1 MPTPHDPSSPQ
12 IKSPSENARWRKA
25 HLNLDRS
32 ILQATLPLA
41 LVRECDQEAERLGL
55 SRAAYVAGCLSLA
68 AEFSDQIALR
78 VRLLERQHGVRFRS
92 PGSPASNQQGSPC
105 PLSKVSP

>member
-1 MPTPHDPSSPQ
+1 MPTPHDLPSQSV
-12 IKSPSENARWRKA
+12 KSPSENARWRKA

-32 ILQATLPLA
+32 LLQATLPLA

-68 AEFSDQIALR
+68 SEFSDQIVMR

-92 PGSPASNQQGSPC
+92 PGSPASNKQGSPAAL
-105 PLSKVSP
+105 PKVSP